1 LLRKAGME
9 PEVVPSESI
18 SGLIKGILK
27 DIRSLIEEEFALAR
41 LEIHEQTTRA
51 KTAAVSLGVAAVALL
66 FGGVFLLVAAAIGI
80 ADVLDWPTW
89 TGFLVVAVLMSLIGA
104 VTLASGRRKLSAVQV
119 KPERTLATLKENAE
133 WISKRLSSAQK

>member
-1 LLRKAGME
+1 ME
-9 PEVVPSESI
+9 PELVQSESI

-51 KTAAVSLGVAAVALL
+51 KTAAVSLGIAAVALL

-89 TGFLVVAVLMSLIGA
+89 TGFLVVALLMSLIGA

>member
-1 LLRKAGME
+1 ME
-9 PEVVPSESI
+9 PEVVHSESI

-51 KTAAVSLGVAAVALL
+51 KTAAVSLGIAAVALL
-66 FGGVFLLVAAAIGI
+66 FGGVFLLVAAALGI

-89 TGFLVVAVLMSLIGA
+89 TGFLVVALLMSLIGA

-119 KPERTLATLKENAE
+119 
-133 WISKRLSSAQK
+133 

>member
-1 LLRKAGME
+1 ME
-9 PEVVPSESI
+9 PEVVHSESI

-51 KTAAVSLGVAAVALL
+51 KTAAVSLGIAAVALL
-66 FGGVFLLVAAAIGI
+66 FGGVFLLVAAALGI

-89 TGFLVVAVLMSLIGA
+89 TGFLVVALLMSLIGA

-133 WISKRLSSAQK
+133 GISKRLSSAQK

>member
-1 LLRKAGME
+1 ME
-9 PEVVPSESI
+9 PEVVYTESI
-18 SGLIKGILK
+18 GGLIKDILK

-41 LEIHEQTTRA
+41 LEIREQTTRA
-51 KTAAVSLGVAAVALL
+51 KTAVVSLGIAAVALL

-89 TGFLVVAVLMSLIGA
+89 TGFLIVALLMSLIGA

>member
-1 LLRKAGME
+1 ME
-9 PEVVPSESI
+9 PEVVHSESI

-51 KTAAVSLGVAAVALL
+51 KTAAVSLGIAAVALL
-66 FGGVFLLVAAAIGI
+66 FGGVFLLVAAALGI

-89 TGFLVVAVLMSLIGA
+89 TGFLVVALLMSLIGA